1 MAARGMGISKIC
13 PLHVLQ
19 SGCRAA
25 AQEEYLVADKRMNA
39 RTRLQQISREIKATF
54 FATEC
59 LIKG

>member
-1 MAARGMGISKIC
+1 MGISKIC

-25 AQEEYLVADKRMNA
+25 AQEEYYLVAGKRMNA

>member
-1 MAARGMGISKIC
+1 MGISKIC

-25 AQEEYLVADKRMNA
+25 AQEEYYLVAGKRMNA

-54 FATEC
+54 FATES
-59 LIKG
+59 KG

>member
-1 MAARGMGISKIC
+1 MGISKIC

-25 AQEEYLVADKRMNA
+25 AQEEYLVAGKRMNA
-39 RTRLQQISREIKATF
+39 RTRLQQISREIKATL

>member
-1 MAARGMGISKIC
+1 MGISKIC

-39 RTRLQQISREIKATF
+39 RTRLQQISGEIKATF

>member
-1 MAARGMGISKIC
+1 MGISKIC